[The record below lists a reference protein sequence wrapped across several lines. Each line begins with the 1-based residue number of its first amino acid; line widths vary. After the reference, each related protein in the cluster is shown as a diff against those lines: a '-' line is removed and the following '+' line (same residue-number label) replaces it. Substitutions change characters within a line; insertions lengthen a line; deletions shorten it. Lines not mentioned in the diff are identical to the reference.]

1 MKKQVKVH
9 IKFFFL
15 ICLLMLVLLIIQ
27 NSLNSDTHVKLMLQK
42 NFIINLNYFSKFE
55 SNINNKENVSKLL
68 DSTKNEARLINSLNV
83 TISELKEIIKLTNS
97 NPDIRNINLIRNRL
111 YQSSVNETTFLVL
124 LIQIH
129 SRLSYLKQLINS
141 LKNTKYIDQTLVV
154 FSHDVYDPEM
164 NKLIESIDFCA
175 TLQIFY
181 PYSMQLYPDE
191 FPGPDSNDCPRK
203 IDETK

>member
-1 MKKQVKVH
+1 MERKT
-9 IKFFFL
+9 IF
-15 ICLLMLVLLIIQ
+15 
-27 NSLNSDTHVKLMLQK
+27 
-42 NFIINLNYFSKFE
+42 
-55 SNINNKENVSKLL
+55 L

-141 LKNTKYIDQTLVV
+141 LKNTKYIGQTLVV

-164 NKLIESIDFCA
+164 NELIESIDFCA

-191 FPGPDSNDCPRK
+191 FPGPDSSDCPRK